1 MKALLIISLCC
12 LPTPAFGVGV
22 AGVVAWAL
30 LSLLFLAAGGGSD
43 QMAMEIQSGHPSAG
57 GCWWWAVVAFVVVG
71 GVAILGAF
79 FSVAAEL
86 RGVRL

>member
-12 LPTPAFGVGV
+12 LPTPCFGVGV

-30 LSLLFLAAGGGSD
+30 LSLLFRVAGGGIEQMSD
-43 QMAMEIQSGHPSAG
+43 EIQSGNTGAG
-57 GCWWWAVVAFVVVG
+57 GYWFWAVAAFVVVG
-71 GVAILGAF
+71 GVAVLMTF
-79 FSVAAEL
+79 FATAAEL